1 MHDRKG
7 ADELERKVSQAA
19 WWSMMQSSAA
29 PHYLMP
35 CFLPFS
41 PFFSATQLCWSKRR
55 TGRACFSSNKHDFRC
70 GCPVPSMRGEALH
83 WLHRLSD
90 LSIRACN
97 NFVFFSFDPSIILL
111 LNPLTHLYVVGCWV
125 CLLVSCHQLRRL
137 TDQQFSSPWDDDDPA
152 CISILSSKYQQ
163 CCATDLHRAWIWI
176 TWIGADIL
184 SRLWHLSLTRSEPD
198 FSKMLLFSQLLVNY
212 PSDILH
218 DVDWPS
224 CIADLVN
231 LMCFL
236 LTQLCCGLFDCEIW
250 IVNLEVLFQPR
261 QFGWVWLG

>member
-1 MHDRKG
+1 V
-7 ADELERKVSQAA
+7 LVVVYCFFNP
-19 WWSMMQSSAA
+19 SSSILF
-29 PHYLMP
+29 PVVHSGDKYINGEIIP
-35 CFLPFS
+35 CTYPTYQ
-41 PFFSATQLCWSKRR
+41 PKERR
-55 TGRACFSSNKHDFRC
+55 TSKYESRRYERRRDGPPANRKPRQQAPQTESASSWGRNASAESVHLNRLVPKLNHSSLLQFCRHLATLYFWNKR
-70 GCPVPSMRGEALH
+70 A
-83 WLHRLSD
+83 RL
-90 LSIRACN
+90 
-97 NFVFFSFDPSIILL
+97 
-111 LNPLTHLYVVGCWV
+111 
-125 CLLVSCHQLRRL
+125 
-137 TDQQFSSPWDDDDPA
+137 
-152 CISILSSKYQQ
+152 ILSAFVQWRTSMHIHPQPKISGSVVQVT
-163 CCATDLHRAWIWI
+163 CTAWIWI

>member
-1 MHDRKG
+1 
-7 ADELERKVSQAA
+7 
-19 WWSMMQSSAA
+19 
-29 PHYLMP
+29 
-35 CFLPFS
+35 
-41 PFFSATQLCWSKRR
+41 
-55 TGRACFSSNKHDFRC
+55 
-70 GCPVPSMRGEALH
+70 MRGEEMVPQPTGNQGNRPL
-83 WLHRLSD
+83 RLSQHLHEVETYLQNRFIWTD
-90 LSIRACN
+90 WCLSWIHSLLQFCRHLSTLYFWNKRA
-97 NFVFFSFDPSIILL
+97 
-111 LNPLTHLYVVGCWV
+111 
-125 CLLVSCHQLRRL
+125 RL
-137 TDQQFSSPWDDDDPA
+137 
-152 CISILSSKYQQ
+152 ILSAFVQWRTSMHIHPQPKISGSVVQVT
-163 CCATDLHRAWIWI
+163 CTAWIWI

-198 FSKMLLFSQLLVNY
+198 LSKMLLFSQLLVNY

-250 IVNLEVLFQPR
+250 IVNLEVLFQPS